1 MIHGVGTDGVRK
13 DEGVKKLSLFL
24 WVLCFSFILMT
35 SCSVS
40 DTIDFEL
47 YFDNRQIRQKTL
59 VFISETKT
67 SLDICNYDI
76 EDPQILNIIK
86 DTAENGIMV
95 RIVTEKDNSLAVRK
109 LSEVCKI
116 VTDEDAGLMHC
127 KYMIA
132 DNVML
137 WGGSTNLTT
146 TSLDEHYNDVFITT
160 DPLILRRFSNHFEQS
175 FQGNFKEKRI
185 SGQEKGNV
193 FFSPEDDTFSRFM
206 EILSSARQEILI
218 GIYAFSD
225 YRIAHFLKV
234 LSAHGVR
241 ILIFADSD
249 WNANNP
255 YSQTK
260 ELERY
265 TLVRYDL
272 LEPGL
277 MHEKFIVVDSET
289 VLFGTYNFT
298 ASAETKNDEYYI
310 VSRNK
315 DTVHS
320 FRERFY
326 ELWDACE

>member
-1 MIHGVGTDGVRK
+1 MIHRIGTDGVRK

-24 WVLCFSFILMT
+24 WALCFSIILTT

-40 DTIDFEL
+40 DTVDFEL

-59 VFISETKT
+59 DFISEAKT
-67 SLDICNYDI
+67 SLDVCNYDI
-76 EDPQILNIIK
+76 EDPEILNVIK
-86 DTAENGIMV
+86 DTAESGIRV
-95 RIVTEKDNSLAVRK
+95 RIVTEKDNTHAVRS
-109 LSEVCKI
+109 LSKVCRI

-132 DNVML
+132 DNAKL

-160 DPLILRRFSNHFEQS
+160 DPSILRRFSSHFEQS
-175 FQGNFKEKRI
+175 FSGYFKEKRI
-185 SGQEKGNV
+185 SSQEKENV

-206 EILSSARQEILI
+206 EILSSARKEVLM

-225 YRIAHFLKV
+225 YRIAHFLKI

-241 ILIFADSD
+241 ILVFADSD
-249 WNANNP
+249 WNTNNP

-277 MHEKFIVVDSET
+277 MHEKFVVVDSET

-315 DTVHS
+315 ETVRS
-320 FRERFY
+320 YRERFF
-326 ELWDACE
+326 ELWNACE